1 MSTTMTVRIDD
12 ELKDRLDVLAAA
24 THRSKSFLAA
34 DAIRVFVEMNEWQ
47 VGEIRAA
54 LMEADAGGFARDKDV
69 AALARK
75 WKVNAG

>member
-1 MSTTMTVRIDD
+1 MSTTMTVRLDD

-54 LMEADAGGFARDKDV
+54 LMGADAGGFAGDKDV